1 MYVVKTPKILKKTY
15 PKCVWDIPSV
25 EKNIYLT
32 FDDGP
37 TAGITGWVL
46 DELKKFQ
53 AKATFFCIGKNV
65 VEQPELFA
73 RISTEGH
80 TIGNHTFSH
89 LNGWATK
96 EYSYL
101 KDVIK
106 CQQVVKANLFRPP
119 YGKLTRVQTN
129 SINRKY
135 KIIMWDVLSADFD
148 KTITPE
154 KCLQNVLK
162 NTTKG
167 SIVVFHDSLKAEKN
181 LKYTLPKILE
191 HFTKNGFQFKAIH
204 H

>member
-65 VEQPELFA
+65 VEQSELFA

-96 EYSYL
+96 EYAYL

-129 SINRKY
+129 SINKKY

-148 KTITPE
+148 KTISPE

-167 SIVVFHDSLKAEKN
+167 SIVVFHYSLKAEKN
-181 LKYTLPKILE
+181 LKVALPKMLKYFSE
-191 HFTKNGFQFKAIH
+191 LGFQFKAIT
-204 H
+204 